1 MNLIPFGEVLRDRVE
16 ISKRYKLIEMVNGIW
31 RLTKKCRDNYQSE
44 SYVKYL
50 IGSLEKP
57 VRIIKQEEFSNGPKD
72 GIGPRGYTGPTGEKK
87 LTPQQEMRTK
97 EYQDAVSELF
107 KL

>member
-1 MNLIPFGEVLRDRVE
+1 MNLIPFGEVDRERVE
-16 ISKRYKLIEMVNGIW
+16 VSKKYKLIEIVNGIW
-31 RLTKKCRDNYQSE
+31 RLTAKCKDNYQPE
-44 SYVKYL
+44 SYIKYL
-50 IGSLEKP
+50 RGSLEKP
-57 VRIIKQEEFSNGPKD
+57 IRISQVKQEVKRPE
-72 GIGPRGYTGPTGEKK
+72 IK